1 MLKVI
6 ADTEAETSQIDMPL
20 PKGMELLK
28 TDSEEVLCMVR
39 FDGICHMIV
48 PGKPRDRKF
57 VETVLGK
64 SQKNLP
70 LRSMGDHVP
79 GREQDGPGGLCGK
92 HRLSDLGEQLCQRQY
107 GCGSLSVQRGKK
119 TGFLLI
125 LCVSREGRYVRKFIK
140 KMERS
145 SGARW
150 AAL

>member
-1 MLKVI
+1 
-6 ADTEAETSQIDMPL
+6 
-20 PKGMELLK
+20 
-28 TDSEEVLCMVR
+28 MVR

-57 VETVLGK
+57 VGNSSGK

-119 TGFLLI
+119 RDFYLYSG
-125 LCVSREGRYVRKFIK
+125 VSREGRYVRKFIK
-140 KMERS
+140 RWRDLRCTLGGPVKISEEMEIE
-145 SGARW
+145 
-150 AAL
+150 LENQEVYII